1 MKDTRHIVVSLVTL
15 FVLLGLPAI
24 YYGGHGAFSG
34 GGGADSVTGASLEL
48 PDQPSGEFV
57 VLLDREKHRS
67 TLEAWTDFF
76 SDRPTDVIM
85 EDLSCLT
92 LRGDST
98 GAQLAE
104 RYQARLAAN
113 QMTIRQEDP
122 TLVASRADQGL
133 FDVIVLSKEMADA
146 YQFRSTLDDSRVAVI
161 PVKGAPE

>member
-1 MKDTRHIVVSLVTL
+1 MKDTRHIVVSLVAL
-15 FVLLGLPAI
+15 FVLLGLPAM
-24 YYGGHGAFSG
+24 YYGGHGGFSG
-34 GGGADSVTGASLEL
+34 SADAVSGASLAL
-48 PDQPSGEFV
+48 PDHPSGDFV
-57 VLLDREKHRS
+57 ILVDREKHRD

-92 LRGDST
+92 LRGDPS

-113 QMTIRQEDP
+113 QMTIRREDP

-146 YQFRSTLDDSRVAVI
+146 YQFESTLDASRVAVI
-161 PVKGAPE
+161 PVKGAAE